1 MPLEITIKGRIE
13 DYYIHPNQLQDG
25 FHSAMRKTMKQMR
38 DDMIRKH
45 LSGPSTSGDTL
56 RRRTGQLAKSWSQR
70 VNVEVGSNSIAYSIS
85 NSLPYAA
92 VHEFGTSRPIRPKNA
107 AMLAIPLPPIL
118 TPTGVIKHIYGG
130 DIRTAIEKLNAFP
143 ITSRKGNK
151 LFATRAFTPDGED
164 AGIVPII
171 LRRHQVTLPPRE
183 FVKKTLDRWA
193 DRIPEAV
200 GDMVERVWQRSE

>member
-45 LSGPSTSGDTL
+45 LSGPSTSSDTL

-92 VHEFGTSRPIRPKNA
+92 IQEYGGTIKPKSA

-130 DIRTAIEKLNAFP
+130 DIRTAIERTGAFP
-143 ITSRKGNK
+143 YTSKKGNK
-151 LFATRAFTPDGED
+151 LFAYSDETSGEL
-164 AGIVPII
+164 VPII